1 MLKYKIVWIWCKV
14 AVRPV
19 RVDPTL
25 RRDQVSG
32 EWPLAPLLDSPIIFT
47 SICQRAIVIL
57 TTNILP
63 SWFYLHRVWMFCKYQ
78 ECVGGIIII
87 SYGAIHL
94 LNTQITL
101 RRRRMSRMCKTMLN
115 VAWPA
120 VVNNW
125 HGFVCRK
132 SGPLGTPDWLRWMD
146 KPGNRKGRGC
156 PALPKIISL
165 SWLQQSCK
173 FHNRSMKQ
181 TREWKRVPC
190 HAQISYLVEL
200 ERVLEYE
207 YEILNVFIVR
217 WGSYFLLSFTKND
230 PNSFLR

>member
-1 MLKYKIVWIWCKV
+1 
-14 AVRPV
+14 
-19 RVDPTL
+19 
-25 RRDQVSG
+25 
-32 EWPLAPLLDSPIIFT
+32 
-47 SICQRAIVIL
+47 
-57 TTNILP
+57 
-63 SWFYLHRVWMFCKYQ
+63 
-78 ECVGGIIII
+78 
-87 SYGAIHL
+87 
-94 LNTQITL
+94 
-101 RRRRMSRMCKTMLN
+101 MCKTMLN

-217 WGSYFLLSFTKND
+217 WGSYFGQIFFYLSLRMTRIHFYGKKLINVCWAFPRPISCATIMMFLS
-230 PNSFLR
+230 SFFWQTQCSKF